1 LAEGGLPHT
10 PHILPPF
17 PMPALP
23 GSPEAHSYAVSFGL
37 LSMGLILVVA
47 VIARMAMRISPNG
60 AQNLIEWL
68 VEFVETQAK
77 AILGDATARFMP
89 LFATLFLFILTC
101 NLIGL
106 VPGCMS
112 PTASYHTNLAMALV
126 VALVTQYAGIKALGL
141 KGYLKHFL
149 PPPCPWWLYPLMIVM
164 WPMIH
169 ILEQFIRPISLTM
182 RLFGNI
188 FAKEILLLML
198 AFVTAT
204 FLASPEAFVK
214 VLSLLPFVLRP
225 AIILLGTLVSIVQAA
240 VFTIL
245 AMVFVALAM
254 EGGHEET
261 HEAGHEDARPESA
274 GSDGTGSD
282 GTGSDGTGSDGTGSD
297 GRHH

>member
-1 LAEGGLPHT
+1 MSEGGLPHS
-10 PHILPPF
+10 PHILPPLHI
-17 PMPALP
+17 PAVA
-23 GSPEAHSYAVSFGL
+23 GSPEQHSYAASFAL
-37 LSMGLILVVA
+37 LAMGIIIVVA
-47 VIARMAMRISPNG
+47 LIGRLAMRISPNG

-68 VEFVETQAK
+68 VEFIEEQAK
-77 AILGDATARFMP
+77 AILGEAAARFMP

-106 VPGCMS
+106 IPGCMS

-126 VALVTQYAGIKALGL
+126 VALVTQYAGIKAHGLG
-141 KGYLKHFL
+141 GYLKHFM
-149 PPPCPWWLYPLMIVM
+149 PPPCPWWLKYSLMWWM

-169 ILEQFIRPISLTM
+169 ILEQVIRPISLTM

-204 FLASPEAFVK
+204 FLSSPQGFVK
-214 VLSLLPFVLRP
+214 ALSVLPFVLRP

-245 AMVFVALAM
+245 AMVFVSLAM
-254 EGGHEET
+254 EGGHEE
-261 HEAGHEDARPESA
+261 GHEGGHGSPA
-274 GSDGTGSD
+274 GSQPEGEG
-282 GTGSDGTGSDGTGSD
+282 G
-297 GRHH
+297 HH

>member
-1 LAEGGLPHT
+1 MAEGGLPHT

-17 PMPALP
+17 HLPALP
-23 GSPEAHSYAVSFGL
+23 GSPEAYSYPVSFGL
-37 LSMGLILVVA
+37 LAMGIILLVA
-47 VIARMAMRISPNG
+47 VIARVAMRISPSG
-60 AQNLIEWL
+60 AQNLLEWL
-68 VEFVETQAK
+68 VEFVEEQAK
-77 AILGDATARFMP
+77 AILGDAAARFMP

-126 VALVTQYAGIKALGL
+126 VALVTQYAGIKAHGLG
-141 KGYLKHFL
+141 GYLRHFM
-149 PPPCPWWLYPLMIVM
+149 PPPCPWWLKYSLMWWM

-169 ILEQFIRPISLTM
+169 ILEQVIRPISLTM

-204 FLASPEAFVK
+204 FLASPQAFVK
-214 VLSLLPFVLRP
+214 VLSALPFVLRP

-245 AMVFVALAM
+245 AMVFVSLAM
-254 EGGHEET
+254 EGGHEEG
-261 HEAGHEDARPESA
+261 HGAEGAGGANGGGVGAGGVGAGRGSA
-274 GSDGTGSD
+274 GTG
-282 GTGSDGTGSDGTGSD
+282 GG
-297 GRHH
+297 HH